1 LQGGIE
7 FRWSPRPADWGD
19 ALRAAVPLY
28 RWAPW
33 FAGALAGCSVL
44 LLVLGDLAAGCY
56 GLVAAAVVGA
66 LVPLAARRSFR
77 ATPLAGRTVTGHAD
91 AHAVWLTVGDE
102 ARSVLRWSALP
113 AWSETSRSIVLR
125 TGADVASP
133 VYAVPHRAF
142 ADPGD
147 ARRFRELLTRHVG
160 PPAR

>member
-28 RWAPW
+28 RW
-33 FAGALAGCSVL
+33 
-44 LLVLGDLAAGCY
+44 AGCY